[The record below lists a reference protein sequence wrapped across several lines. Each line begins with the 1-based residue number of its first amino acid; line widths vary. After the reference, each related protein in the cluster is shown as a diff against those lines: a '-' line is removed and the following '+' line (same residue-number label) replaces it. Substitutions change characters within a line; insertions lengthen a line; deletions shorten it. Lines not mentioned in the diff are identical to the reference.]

1 MGVETATKGGKRGV
15 SSSFLFLFSETPFP
29 SINPPEGTGMG
40 MEKTKEERMTN
51 FNLLYYYY
59 VSSEAPVH
67 FQPKKKKK
75 KETTNKDS
83 LITVYN
89 AERSGAYIVNY
100 LH

>member
-1 MGVETATKGGKRGV
+1 
-15 SSSFLFLFSETPFP
+15 
-29 SINPPEGTGMG
+29 
-40 MEKTKEERMTN
+40 MTN
-51 FNLLYYYY
+51 LNLLYYYY

-67 FQPKKKKK
+67 FQPKKKK

>member
-1 MGVETATKGGKRGV
+1 
-15 SSSFLFLFSETPFP
+15 
-29 SINPPEGTGMG
+29 MG
-40 MEKTKEERMTN
+40 MEKTKEEKMTN

-67 FQPKKKKK
+67 FQTKKNK
-75 KETTNKDS
+75 KEKRQIKIP
-83 LITVYN
+83 ITVYN